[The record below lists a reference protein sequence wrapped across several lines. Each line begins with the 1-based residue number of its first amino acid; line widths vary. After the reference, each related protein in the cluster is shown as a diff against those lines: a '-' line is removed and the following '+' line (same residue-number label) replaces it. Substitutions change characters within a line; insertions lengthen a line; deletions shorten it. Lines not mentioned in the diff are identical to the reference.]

1 MLKMGQKSA
10 EPVRKP
16 ILDVGRFAGV
26 EPGIFWGI
34 FFSAAGGT
42 AHGSALEAA

>member
-1 MLKMGQKSA
+1 MGQKWA

-16 ILDVGRFAGV
+16 ILYVGRFAGV

-34 FFSAAGGT
+34 FFSAAGG
-42 AHGSALEAA
+42 SALEVA

>member
-1 MLKMGQKSA
+1 MGLQWA
-10 EPVRKP
+10 EPVKKP

-34 FFSAAGGT
+34 FFSAAGG
-42 AHGSALEAA
+42 ADYGSALEAA

>member
-1 MLKMGQKSA
+1 MLKMGQKWA

>member
-1 MLKMGQKSA
+1 MGLQWA
-10 EPVRKP
+10 EPVKKP

-34 FFSAAGGT
+34 FFSADY
-42 AHGSALEAA
+42 GSALEAA